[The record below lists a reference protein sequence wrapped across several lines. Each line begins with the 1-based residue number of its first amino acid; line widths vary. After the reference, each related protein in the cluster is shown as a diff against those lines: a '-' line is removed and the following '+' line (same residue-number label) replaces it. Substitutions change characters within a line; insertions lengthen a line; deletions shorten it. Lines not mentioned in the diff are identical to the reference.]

1 MDEQQSGYDQP
12 AAPVGPEVDDSGNPT
27 EAAPTGNGQSTEPAP
42 NGDKPRA
49 PAGREMLIQ
58 LQQMIDNVSYQAAP
72 VVREVAAKAAELAAV
87 AGQKAGPLAY
97 KAAGVTEQFGQRVA
111 ERSRTVA
118 ADLRRRD
125 EGQPPSGET
134 TSSEQSFGDLGEP
147 GEPGTSEQGPGESTE
162 QF

>member
-1 MDEQQSGYDQP
+1 MYEQQNGFDQP
-12 AAPVGPEVDDSGNPT
+12 AEPVGPEIDDTGNPT
-27 EAAPTGNGQSTEPAP
+27 QAAPTGNGQSTEPNP
-42 NGDKPRA
+42 SEEKPR
-49 PAGREMLIQ
+49 PSAGREMLIQ

-118 ADLRRRD
+118 ADLRSHD
-125 EGQPPSGET
+125 EGQPPASGGQGDQP
-134 TSSEQSFGDLGEP
+134 SEGQP
-147 GEPGTSEQGPGESTE
+147 GEPGTPEQGPGESAD